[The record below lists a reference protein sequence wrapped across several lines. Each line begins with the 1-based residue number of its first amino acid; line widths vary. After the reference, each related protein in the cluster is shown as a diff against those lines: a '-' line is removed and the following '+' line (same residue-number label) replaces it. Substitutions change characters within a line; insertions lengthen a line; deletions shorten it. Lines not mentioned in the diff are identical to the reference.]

1 MSGIIGTEWLNTN
14 SLRNY
19 PLSQVATQAATN
31 SSFELPDSVFVDMK
45 LAVPYID
52 GMHPANFYIS
62 SITVYPQG
70 FVFEIGYDG
79 SFTVPS
85 IAVSAPIGFS
95 GFTQYSSVVIN
106 GVTNS
111 STYDF
116 SQISGVA
123 VLSDITALQ
132 NNVGTTT
139 FNKDGTRL
147 ESTVISFGPR
157 RISGIRV
164 INSGFTTPVL
174 SGQIS
179 LESGSNHSIQVTSSP
194 SYSSL
199 KFNAI
204 DGGGLTASCG
214 CNDITLNPCIRTIN
228 NVSGDA
234 QGNLVIAGGDC
245 IKVDNTSE
253 GLSISDTCA
262 KPCCGCNELQVVVG
276 DVSTMST
283 QLNALALQISQL
295 ASEVNQLQTTCLG
308 SSIDSTSCATD
319 GG

>member
-19 PLSQVATQAATN
+19 PLSQSATQQAIN
-31 SSFELPDSVFVDMK
+31 SSLQIPDNLLVDMK
-45 LAVPYID
+45 LAVPYIN
-52 GMHPANFYIS
+52 GMHPADFYIS

-79 SFTVPS
+79 AFSVPS
-85 IAVSAPIGFS
+85 IAVSSPVAFT
-95 GFTQYSSVVIN
+95 GFTQYSSVAIK

-111 STYDF
+111 SVYDF
-116 SQISGVA
+116 SQISGTA
-123 VLSDITALQ
+123 VLGDITPLQ
-132 NNVGTTT
+132 SRVGTTT
-139 FNKDGTRL
+139 FNKAATRL

-179 LESGSNHSIQVTSSP
+179 LQSGSNHSIQVTSSAN
-194 SYSSL
+194 YNTL

-204 DGGGLTASCG
+204 DGGGLSADCD
-214 CNDITLNPCIRTIN
+214 CNDITLNPCIRTVNGIH
-228 NVSGDA
+228 GDA
-234 QGNLVIAGGDC
+234 QGNLAVVGGDC
-245 IKVDNTSE
+245 IKVDTSSA

-276 DVSTMST
+276 DVTNMST
-283 QLNALALQISQL
+283 QLNTLALQISQL
-295 ASEVNQLQTTCLG
+295 ASAVNQLQVTCLS
-308 SSIDSTSCATD
+308 SSIDSTSCAHD

>member
-19 PLSQVATQAATN
+19 PLSQSATQQATN
-31 SSFELPDSVFVDMK
+31 SSLEIPDNLFVDMK
-45 LAVPYID
+45 LAVPYIN
-52 GMHPANFYIS
+52 GMHPADFYIS

-79 SFTVPS
+79 AFSVPS
-85 IAVSAPIGFS
+85 IAVSSPVAFT
-95 GFTQYSSVVIN
+95 GFTQYSSIAIK

-111 STYDF
+111 AIYDF

-123 VLSDITALQ
+123 VLGDIAALQ
-132 NNVGTTT
+132 NRVGTTT
-139 FNKDGTRL
+139 FNKQAARL

-157 RISGIRV
+157 RISGVRV

-174 SGQIS
+174 AGQIS
-179 LESGSNHSIQVTSSP
+179 LQSGSNHSIQVTSAAN
-194 SYSSL
+194 YSTL

-204 DGGGLTASCG
+204 DGGGLSADCG
-214 CNDITLNPCIRTIN
+214 CNDVTLNPCIRTVNGIH
-228 NVSGDA
+228 GDA
-234 QGNLVIAGGDC
+234 QGNLAIVGGDC
-245 IKVDNTSE
+245 IKVATSDA

-276 DVSTMST
+276 DVGDMTT
-283 QLNALALQISQL
+283 QLNTLALQISQL
-295 ASEVNQLQTTCLG
+295 ASAVNQLQTTCLG
-308 SSIDSTSCATD
+308 SSIDSTSCAHD